1 MFKIV
6 TEKCH
11 LFIKEISALTDNAGH
26 VFWRSFTE
34 EDRAKEC
41 MWISTK
47 DEDYLVGAI
56 ALHDETALLRP
67 VFSDPRIYKVF
78 HGAQN
83 DVTCL
88 QRDFHIYLAN
98 LFDTYTLQDWTK
110 RPLSQI
116 MLRYARSDT
125 QYLLEITNVL
135 TAELKEALFSGHIV
149 KLLSKHV
156 LYVYILGVALVNT
169 WQFPLSVLLSL
180 ISVSDLFPYPD
191 EATAAENLFYL

>member
-26 VFWRSFTE
+26 VFWRSPCK
-34 EDRAKEC
+34 R
-41 MWISTK
+41 MHISTK

-98 LFDTYTLQDWTK
+98 LFDTYTVCLVLEEPQKSLKGLLRIICKLQDWTK

-135 TAELKEALFSGHIV
+135 TAEL
-149 KLLSKHV
+149 
-156 LYVYILGVALVNT
+156 
-169 WQFPLSVLLSL
+169 QRR

-191 EATAAENLFYL
+191 EATVAENLFYL